1 MKVLCLGGS
10 GGMGRHA
17 VRVISKFPE
26 LEAITIADL
35 NEEAA
40 KEFANSFDANIKGI
54 GLDVTDNK
62 KMAKAL
68 QEHDLVL
75 NTIGPFFMFGVPILK
90 AAIENK
96 CHYIDICDDWEPTED
111 MLKLDSQAKKAEI
124 TAIIGL
130 GASPGITNLLAL
142 VAIEELDSVDTV
154 VTGWD
159 LSSANPEEETSQ
171 KGTNAA
177 MIHGIQQMSGKVK
190 IFEDGKLNMIQS
202 LK

>member
-10 GGMGRHA
+10 GGMGRYA

-26 LEAITIADL
+26 LETITIADL

-75 NTIGPFFMFGVPILK
+75 NTIGPFFMFGVPI
-90 AAIENK
+90 
-96 CHYIDICDDWEPTED
+96 
-111 MLKLDSQAKKAEI
+111 
-124 TAIIGL
+124 
-130 GASPGITNLLAL
+130 
-142 VAIEELDSVDTV
+142 
-154 VTGWD
+154 
-159 LSSANPEEETSQ
+159 
-171 KGTNAA
+171 
-177 MIHGIQQMSGKVK
+177 
-190 IFEDGKLNMIQS
+190 
-202 LK
+202 